1 MRTFYYNIEI
11 VRANADKLVK
21 THGYKHL
28 KSEGILKVECD
39 EQGIK
44 NIEGVLDLDIIVSE
58 IQEDKII
65 LKYYIPTENFERLRL
80 DTEIIF
86 EAEEIEIPI
95 NFEYSNNL
103 RYIEI
108 RTISKISTPNV
119 EERYN
124 NKLQEVK
131 SVMLHN

>member
-21 THGYKHL
+21 TLGYKHS